1 MSLSSVQC
9 IGWGLLALAFI
20 ILIGSQFWN
29 KSSSRKQFFKTFPP
43 TVQCDYS
50 PEAPET
56 CLNGIGAK
64 DSCISCSVNNEH
76 IRLTNGELNKY
87 LSYNSPFG
95 TYPIQFINKHG
106 EFINI
111 VRYNDIKCNYDQ
123 EEIVNG
129 ESVVPCVIN
138 NILDAYLPTSFLTD
152 HINRALVLGILPLDA
167 IPYKKETK

>member
-1 MSLSSVQC
+1 MGLTSIQC

-20 ILIGSQFWN
+20 ILYQFWN
-29 KSSSRKQFFKTFPP
+29 QSSFRKQQFKPFPP
-43 TVQCDYS
+43 PVQCDYS
-50 PEAPET
+50 SDVPET
-56 CLNGIGAK
+56 CLNGIGSK
-64 DSCISCSVNNEH
+64 DSCISCSVNNRL

-111 VRYNDIKCNYDQ
+111 VRYNDIKCNYNQ
-123 EEIVNG
+123 EEIVNE

-138 NILDAYLPTSFLTD
+138 NILDAYLPTSFLTE

-167 IPYKKETK
+167 IPSLNIEEI

>member
-1 MSLSSVQC
+1 MGLTSIQC

-20 ILIGSQFWN
+20 ILYQFWN
-29 KSSSRKQFFKTFPP
+29 QSSFRKQQFKPFPP
-43 TVQCDYS
+43 PVQCDYS
-50 PEAPET
+50 SDVPET
-56 CLNGIGAK
+56 CLNGIGSK
-64 DSCISCSVNNEH
+64 DSCIKCSGPNRF
-76 IRLTNGELNKY
+76 IRLTNEELNKY

-123 EEIVNG
+123 EEMVQG

-138 NILDAYLPTSFLTD
+138 NILDAYLPTSFLTE

-167 IPYKKETK
+167 IPSLNIEEI

>member
-1 MSLSSVQC
+1 MSVTSTQC
-9 IGWGLLALAFI
+9 VGWGLLGLVFI

-29 KSSSRKQFFKTFPP
+29 RSASRNQGFKSFPP
-43 TVQCDYS
+43 KVQCDYS
-50 PEAPET
+50 PDGSET
-56 CLNGIGAK
+56 CLNGIGSK
-64 DSCISCSVNNEH
+64 DSCITCSDPNH
-76 IRLTNGELNKY
+76 SIRLTNGELNKY

-95 TYPIQFINKHG
+95 TYPIQFINKRG

-123 EEIVNG
+123 EEMVQG

-138 NILDAYLPTSFLTD
+138 NILDAYLPTSFLTE

-167 IPYKKETK
+167 IPV

>member
-1 MSLSSVQC
+1 MGITSNQC
-9 IGWGLLALAFI
+9 IGWGVLALAFI

-29 KSSSRKQFFKTFPP
+29 QSSSRKQQFKYFSP

-50 PEAPET
+50 PDVPET
-56 CLNGIGAK
+56 CLNGIGSK
-64 DSCISCSVNNEH
+64 DSCISCSEDNRV

-123 EEIVNG
+123 EEMVH
-129 ESVVPCVIN
+129 EEPVVPCVIN
-138 NILDAYLPTSFLTD
+138 NILDAYLPTSFLTE

-167 IPYKKETK
+167 IPYKKRT